1 MINKL
6 LEKELKGIYDFEFK
20 ENALFIYPYNDRYN
34 PIYKITDSGIGGYE
48 RGSLVYID
56 NFGSLDN
63 NILAFTIKQ
72 GKSSLEYNNK
82 IKELRDEI
90 KQQKQNHSPEEVIKN
105 LGLDKIVENYIS
117 NHNDITLEPYNTTHV
132 TVNLNKENLTGTIAV
147 DKLNTTKLYID
158 IINLIMQN
166 QYVEKLLSENM
177 LDIKP
182 DLFIQL
188 VSYSATGL
196 STKVKDIQNVDNY
209 TK

>member
-1 MINKL
+1 MINNL
-6 LEKELKGIYDFEFK
+6 LEKELKGIYDYEFK
-20 ENALFIYPYNDRYN
+20 DNSLYIYPVNHKSEA
-34 PIYKITDSGIGGYE
+34 IYKITNSGIGGYE
-48 RGSLVYID
+48 RGKPVFIAD
-56 NFGSLDN
+56 FGSLDN

-196 STKVKDIQNVDNY
+196 STKVKEIQNVDNY